1 MCALSAFPL
10 DDDIVAHIMTF
21 CSTFGSL
28 HSATLVCHTFHRVFS
43 AHPKSITYAVAYN
56 IVGPALPQALRLLR
70 YPYPNDKAGTAID
83 PIILATNCPE
93 EHDTASL
100 ITAKEKILLQLDSEL
115 VEALENLYSSLFKD
129 RNSQTSVLNWEES
142 HRFRRSMYRIMLYCE
157 LFNGSRWNLDEID
170 ILDEEIFN
178 RIWSQRTAVLDT
190 YPLDE
195 ILEIYSSVHFLRGM
209 IEKLMV
215 NELMQTE
222 DEDLYLEILLSAG
235 PDGVWEAWEA
245 SDYNVLAQYL
255 GFGDDML
262 VADNKLFSGYFLH
275 TLKGVWAN
283 RQFSEDDGRT
293 LAPAGRAAQHNPSQ
307 WILDSVN
314 GGEE

>member
-1 MCALSAFPL
+1 
-10 DDDIVAHIMTF
+10 MTF

-56 IVGPALPQALRLLR
+56 IVGPVLPQALWLLW
-70 YPYPNDKAGTAID
+70 YPYPNNKAGAAID
-83 PIILATNCPE
+83 PIVLATNCPE

-100 ITAKEKILLQLDSEL
+100 ITAKEKILLQVDFEL
-115 VEALENLYSSLFKD
+115 VEALENLYSSMFKD

-142 HRFRRSMYRIMLYCE
+142 HRFHCSMYRIMLYCE

-170 ILDEEIFN
+170 ILDEQIFN
-178 RIWSQRTAVLDT
+178 HIWSQRTAVLDT

-275 TLKGVWAN
+275 TFKGVWAN

-293 LAPAGRAAQHNPSQ
+293 LAPAGRAAPQHNPSQ

>member
-1 MCALSAFPL
+1 
-10 DDDIVAHIMTF
+10 
-21 CSTFGSL
+21 
-28 HSATLVCHTFHRVFS
+28 
-43 AHPKSITYAVAYN
+43 
-56 IVGPALPQALRLLR
+56 
-70 YPYPNDKAGTAID
+70 
-83 PIILATNCPE
+83 
-93 EHDTASL
+93 HDTASL
-100 ITAKEKILLQLDSEL
+100 ITAKEKILLQVDSEL
-115 VEALENLYSSLFKD
+115 VEALENLYSSMFKD
-129 RNSQTSVLNWEES
+129 QNSQTSVLNWEES
-142 HRFRRSMYRIMLYCE
+142 HRFRHSMYRIMLYCE

-170 ILDEEIFN
+170 ILDEQIFN
-178 RIWSQRTAVLDT
+178 HLWSQRTA
-190 YPLDE
+190 

-222 DEDLYLEILLSAG
+222 DEDLYLEILLSTG

-262 VADNKLFSGYFLH
+262 VADNKLLSGYFLH
-275 TLKGVWAN
+275 AFKGVWAN

-293 LAPAGRAAQHNPSQ
+293 LAPAGRAAPQHNPSQ

>member
-21 CSTFGSL
+21 CSTFASL
-28 HSATLVCHTFHRVFS
+28 HSATLVCHAFHRVFS
-43 AHPKSITYAVAYN
+43 AHPKAAYN
-56 IVGPALPQALRLLR
+56 IVGPALLQALRLLR
-70 YPYPNDKAGTAID
+70 YPYPNDKAGAAID

-93 EHDTASL
+93 EHGTGSL
-100 ITAKEKILLQLDSEL
+100 ITAKEKILLQVDSEL
-115 VEALENLYSSLFKD
+115 VEALENVYSSMFKD

-170 ILDEEIFN
+170 ILDEQIFH

-195 ILEIYSSVHFLRGM
+195 ILEIYSSVHFLRGL
-209 IEKLMV
+209 IEKLMG

-222 DEDLYLEILLSAG
+222 DE
-235 PDGVWEAWEA
+235 
-245 SDYNVLAQYL
+245 
-255 GFGDDML
+255 
-262 VADNKLFSGYFLH
+262 
-275 TLKGVWAN
+275 
-283 RQFSEDDGRT
+283 
-293 LAPAGRAAQHNPSQ
+293 
-307 WILDSVN
+307 
-314 GGEE
+314 GGSP